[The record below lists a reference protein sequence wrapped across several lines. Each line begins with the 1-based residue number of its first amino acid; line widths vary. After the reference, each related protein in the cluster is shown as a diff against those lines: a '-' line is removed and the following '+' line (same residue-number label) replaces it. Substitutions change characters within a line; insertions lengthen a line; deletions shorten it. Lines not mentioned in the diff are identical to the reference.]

1 MSASR
6 TNTPKTQEHVALERE
21 ISNLG
26 ARIRRIQKS
35 GALSGAYYALIAE
48 RDEKIRQEFR
58 LRSMARWPEKA
69 CLVCGAPLTPE
80 QMAIATSR
88 GSEPRYCSTRCRNTA
103 RMRRSRAKARHE
115 VRA

>member
-1 MSASR
+1 MKM
-6 TNTPKTQEHVALERE
+6 NVPKTQEQVALERE
-21 ISNLG
+21 IKNLG
-26 ARIRRIQKS
+26 ARIRRIEKS
-35 GALSGAYYALIAE
+35 GALSGTYYALIAE

-58 LRSMARWPEKA
+58 LRSSSARWPEKA

-80 QMAIATSR
+80 QIAIATSR